1 MRIDLHTHS
10 TASDGTD
17 APDALPVLARAA
29 GLDVVAL
36 TDHDSTA
43 GLAAAAAAAPPGLTV
58 LPGIELSCE
67 WTAPAGPD
75 GLAEPDGEAGEAGGS
90 ISLHLL
96 GYLIDPAN
104 PELQAECQRLRSGR
118 VDRGH
123 QIAERLAAAG
133 LPIDWDRVRELA
145 GDGSIGRPHLARVLV
160 EAGVV
165 PTVDAAFRDYLRTG
179 SPYYV
184 DKAELDV
191 LAAIGLV
198 RRSGGVP
205 VFAHPLAR
213 RRGRVVDDAA
223 IAAMAA
229 AGLAGLEVDHPDH
242 DEAERAH
249 LRGLAADL
257 GLLSTGSSDY
267 HGSNKTV
274 RLGANSTDP
283 AVYEAILAAG
293 PA

>member
-17 APDALPVLARAA
+17 APDLLPALARAA

-67 WTAPAGPD
+67 WIAPD
-75 GLAEPDGEAGEAGGS
+75 GPDGEAGGG
-90 ISLHLL
+90 IGLHLL
-96 GYLIDPAN
+96 GYRIDPAN
-104 PELQAECQRLRSGR
+104 PELQAECRRLRSGR

-123 QIAERLAAAG
+123 QMAERLAAAG
-133 LPIDWDRVRELA
+133 LPIDWGRVRELA
-145 GDGSIGRPHLARVLV
+145 GDGSVGRPHLARVLV

-165 PTVDAAFRDYLRTG
+165 PTVDAAFRDYLRAG

-191 LAAIGLV
+191 LDAIGLV

-223 IAAMAA
+223 IAAMVA

-242 DEAERAH
+242 DEVERAH

-257 GLLSTGSSDY
+257 GLFSTGSSDY